1 MSQSEIVVVSSSER
15 TEALIVKQ
23 FVHIE
28 SMKKFYSVYF
38 SVYSV
43 NLVNR
48 FLGLRG
54 YFTFYASNVKSIKR
68 KH

>member
-1 MSQSEIVVVSSSER
+1 MSRSEIAVVSSSER

-28 SMKKFYSVYF
+28 SIKKFYSVYF

-48 FLGLRG
+48 FLRLRG
-54 YFTFYASNVKSIKR
+54 YFASHASSET
-68 KH
+68 H